1 LGDLRRALSAETET
15 VEQRVMAGACS
26 LLRKYDKTQ
35 CADFD
40 PIDANVGALDS
51 RIIKHDTELANLK
64 ASIEILSKG
73 LVAWSQPFPQSATLF
88 GDAFD
93 APPSLSL
100 SCDCNLRATPQKRL
114 FRRQWTLGCA
124 AIVGLIV
131 KIFLYKVQHLE
142 NSSIVKWEANQ
153 VWQTCLQSI

>member
-1 LGDLRRALSAETET
+1 MTQSCDPTWENSWANGKNELRQNWVTFAALFPPKPKLWSN
-15 VEQRVMAGACS
+15 AGACS

-73 LVAWSQPFPQSATLF
+73 LVAWSEPFPQSATLF

-100 SCDCNLRATPQKRL
+100 LRL
-114 FRRQWTLGCA
+114 
-124 AIVGLIV
+124 
-131 KIFLYKVQHLE
+131 
-142 NSSIVKWEANQ
+142 
-153 VWQTCLQSI
+153 

>member
-1 LGDLRRALSAETET
+1 MTQSCDPTWKNSWANGKNELRQNWVTSAETET

-73 LVAWSQPFPQSATLF
+73 LVAWSEPFPQSATLF

-100 SCDCNLRATPQKRL
+100 LRL
-114 FRRQWTLGCA
+114 
-124 AIVGLIV
+124 
-131 KIFLYKVQHLE
+131 
-142 NSSIVKWEANQ
+142 
-153 VWQTCLQSI
+153 